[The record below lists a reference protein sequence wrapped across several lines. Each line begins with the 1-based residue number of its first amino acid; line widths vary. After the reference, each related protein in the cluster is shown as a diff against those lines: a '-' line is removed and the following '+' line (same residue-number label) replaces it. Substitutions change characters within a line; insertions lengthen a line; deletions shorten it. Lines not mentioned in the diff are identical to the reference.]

1 MRRTIKLLASALG
14 IALLGGFSAIA
25 IDRTFNGNKTVTI
38 IEEKIPPNLAHF
50 TGNKN
55 TLPSSASSFELA
67 AEMSI
72 NAVVHVKTEIE
83 SRQPVDPFYHFFY
96 GSAYPQAPQIRKS
109 SGSGVL
115 ISDDGY
121 IVTNNHVIENAHHI
135 SITLNNKKTYTA
147 EIIGTDPA
155 TDLALLKIEEE
166 KLPFIAYG
174 NSNDIKIG
182 EWVLAVGNP
191 YNLTSTV
198 TAGIVSAKGRDI
210 NILKN
215 DPYNGL
221 SAIESFIQ
229 TDAAVNPGNS
239 GGALVSTT
247 GELIGINAAI
257 QSPTGAYSG
266 YSFAIPSNI
275 VKKVVKDLKEFG
287 NVQRAFLGVNIG
299 NLNEEL
305 AEELGTSDL
314 NGVYVAGL
322 TNESSA
328 EKAGIKEK
336 DIIRKIGNK
345 TINDVPELQEEMSQ
359 FRPGDKITV
368 TVTRNNKEI
377 KIPVTLK
384 NYNGSEEL
392 IPHKTE
398 SISKK
403 LGAKFSEV
411 SKKEKK
417 ALKIDSGV
425 KVEQLYNGK
434 LRSVGIREGF
444 IITKINHRKITSTQ
458 QLITSIEQAK
468 GGVLVE
474 GIYENGRREFYGFGM
489 K

>member
-1 MRRTIKLLASALG
+1 MRQTIKLLASALG

-25 IDRTFNGNKTVTI
+25 IDRTFKDQNKVTISEEQPIPQLTHLASNKTT
-38 IEEKIPPNLAHF
+38 A
-50 TGNKN
+50 
-55 TLPSSASSFELA
+55 PSPATSFEYA

-83 SRQPVDPFYHFFY
+83 SRQSIDPLYQFFY
-96 GSAYPQAPQIRKS
+96 GSSYPKAPQIKKS

-121 IVTNNHVIENAHHI
+121 IVTNNHVIESASNI
-135 SITLNNKKTYTA
+135 SITLNNKKTYEA
-147 EIIGTDPA
+147 EVIGSDPS
-155 TDLALLKIEEE
+155 TDLALLKIDANQ
-166 KLPFIAYG
+166 LPFVSYG

-247 GELIGINAAI
+247 GELIGINSAI
-257 QSPTGAYSG
+257 QSPTGSYSG

-299 NLNEEL
+299 NLSEAL
-305 AEELGTSDL
+305 AKELGANNL
-314 NGVYVAGL
+314 NGVYVGGL
-322 TNESSA
+322 TAESSA

-345 TINDVPELQEEMSQ
+345 TINNVPELQEEMSQ

-368 TVTRNNKEI
+368 TVSRNNKDV

-384 NYNGSEEL
+384 NYKGNEEL
-392 IPHKTE
+392 ISHKTE
-398 SISKK
+398 SVSKK
-403 LGAKFSEV
+403 LGAKFTEV
-411 SKKEKK
+411 SKKELKN
-417 ALKIDSGV
+417 LKIDGGA
-425 KVEQLYNGK
+425 KIDQLYNGK

-444 IITKINHRKITSTQ
+444 IITKVNHQKINSPK
-458 QLITSIEQAK
+458 QLIASIEKAK

-474 GIYENGRREFYGFGM
+474 GIYENGRREFYGFGL